1 LDHIEFV
8 PVGAGAFSVLL
19 PRNRVLQELANAW
32 ESDTVQEYK
41 SMLEERL
48 EKEIHFS
55 FRVDPPYTHNNGLGS
70 GIPSFYEESGWH
82 GKNWKGAIEQ
92 TLFINAWDP
101 WSLVGNGNEMD
112 HSVDGFYGRQ
122 SALALLC
129 WPVTNPHLQY
139 KRIEL

>member
-1 LDHIEFV
+1 MK
-8 PVGAGAFSVLL
+8 
-19 PRNRVLQELANAW
+19 ELVKAW
-32 ESDTVQEYK
+32 ESDTVQAYK
-41 SMLEERL
+41 SMLEGRL
-48 EKEIHFS
+48 EKEIHLS

-82 GKNWKGAIEQ
+82 GKNWKDAIEQ

-112 HSVDGFYGRQ
+112 HSVDGYYGRQ

-129 WPVTNPHLQY
+129 WPVTNPYLQY